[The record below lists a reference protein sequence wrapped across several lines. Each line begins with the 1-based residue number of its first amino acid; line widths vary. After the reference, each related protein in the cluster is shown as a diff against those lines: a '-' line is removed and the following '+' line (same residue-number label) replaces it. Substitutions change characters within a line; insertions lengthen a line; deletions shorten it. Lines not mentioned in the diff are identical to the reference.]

1 MWEPILRSD
10 WAKPGSGVLGRV
22 SDGRASQFWDPQH
35 VVSEQLK
42 RAMKADPGHPKPDCC
57 SEDDI
62 LWDLVV
68 VYARG
73 MEWRASLP
81 RASYMQGAVV
91 RAKDLPKVLEE
102 LLHTPGRKT
111 N

>member
-1 MWEPILRSD
+1 MLRSD

-22 SDGRASQFWDPQH
+22 SDGRASQFWDPH
-35 VVSEQLK
+35 HLVSEQLR
-42 RAMKADPGHPKPDCC
+42 RAMKADPGHPNPNCC

-62 LWDLVV
+62 LWDLVI

-81 RASYMQGAVV
+81 RAAYMQGAVV
-91 RAKDLPKVLEE
+91 RARDLPKVLSD
-102 LLHTPGRKT
+102 LLRAPRATP